1 MNTLLKQRGM
11 GMWSWLLVLIIAGL
25 FLMCGFKIVPI
36 YAENRYV
43 VSALK
48 SLVEPGVS
56 LTDMSDAEI
65 RKKLTSFYIINNVR
79 SEGPTKNIQIKREAK
94 RILVTVDYEARVSL
108 FENAPLLGTMDV
120 AVVFKNHLDSASP
133 NLCCKPIEN
142 KSDRANF

>member
-1 MNTLLKQRGM
+1 MNTLLTQRGM
-11 GMWSWLLVLIIAGL
+11 GMWRWLLDLIIAGI
-25 FLMCGFKIVPI
+25 FLMCAFKIVPI

-108 FENAPLLGTMDV
+108 F
-120 AVVFKNHLDSASP
+120 
-133 NLCCKPIEN
+133 
-142 KSDRANF
+142 